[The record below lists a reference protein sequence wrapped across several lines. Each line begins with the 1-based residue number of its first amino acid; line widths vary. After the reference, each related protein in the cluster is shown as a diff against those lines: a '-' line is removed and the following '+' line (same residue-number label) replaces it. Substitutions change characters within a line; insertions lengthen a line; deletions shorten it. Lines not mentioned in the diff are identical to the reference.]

1 MIKSFSV
8 ANFLSIKDKVTFSLQ
23 AAKEDNLNSAVFEF
37 GGITLLKSA
46 AIYGANA
53 SGKSNLFKAIAFL
66 RNFAVNSL
74 KTAGNPIITVPFLL
88 SDETAGKPS
97 FFELEILSNEGKFIY
112 SLEVDSKR
120 VFKESLLH
128 YAPNKRK
135 VFARVGSEITFGPHY
150 KEKVDQIKNQVRE
163 DVLLL
168 SVLFSFNNKI
178 AEIVINEI
186 KKIEIVFAVEKNKT
200 LDYSFGKF
208 KDTYY
213 RDRMLEMMKESDF
226 GIIDMRI
233 EEKLLPMEEGLKTVP
248 PELMPIFTQ
257 KNGMFAMRKLST
269 FHKKNGKVGATVMLD
284 FFHESDGTQQMFALS
299 GPFVDV
305 LKDGKTLFIDELDA
319 HLHPFLLRYIL
330 EIFNNKEKNPKNAQL
345 LFTTH
350 DVGLLDNKILRRD
363 QIWFAEKDKNET
375 SNYFSLAEISERE
388 GVNFAKRY
396 FEGRYGALPYISS
409 LEGIENEL

>member
-1 MIKSFSV
+1 M
-8 ANFLSIKDKVTFSLQ
+8 
-23 AAKEDNLNSAVFEF
+23 
-37 GGITLLKSA
+37 
-46 AIYGANA
+46 
-53 SGKSNLFKAIAFL
+53 
-66 RNFAVNSL
+66 
-74 KTAGNPIITVPFLL
+74 
-88 SDETAGKPS
+88 
-97 FFELEILSNEGKFIY
+97 
-112 SLEVDSKR
+112 
-120 VFKESLLH
+120 
-128 YAPNKRK
+128 
-135 VFARVGSEITFGPHY
+135 
-150 KEKVDQIKNQVRE
+150 
-163 DVLLL
+163 
-168 SVLFSFNNKI
+168 
-178 AEIVINEI
+178 
-186 KKIEIVFAVEKNKT
+186 FAVEKNKT
-200 LDYSFGKF
+200 LDYSFSKF
-208 KDTYY
+208 KDTYF

-284 FFHESDGTQQMFALS
+284 FFQESDGTQQMFALS

-330 EIFNNKEKNPKNAQL
+330 AIFNNKEKNPKNAQL